1 MKVLLIVIVNMVIL
15 SSWVEAS
22 GQVNLDSGLVAFY
35 PFNGNVDDESGND
48 NHGTVM
54 GAVLSSDRFGNDS
67 TAYEFD
73 GTSTYITI
81 PSSPSLESPSTELSQ
96 VAWINIY
103 SWSLVGTQFSPIL
116 MRSNSGINAF
126 QYRLSVGTN
135 GINTAIN
142 NWLNAVTISDTINFN
157 EWYMITSTLKDD
169 TVRSY
174 VNGVFIGEGTLTG
187 PITADNRPLEIG
199 RDVPGVTE
207 IFHGKIDDVRI
218 YNRALT
224 DTEIQELFV
233 ITTDLKN
240 EDPHKLNRCQLYQN
254 YPNPFNPSTMINYQ
268 LPMSNNVELS
278 VYNLL
283 GQKVAT
289 LVSGKQKAGYHQVKW
304 DASQLDGMASG
315 IYLYRLELDNGYS
328 QTKKLILLK

>member
-1 MKVLLIVIVNMVIL
+1 MKVLVIVIVNMVIL
-15 SSWVEAS
+15 SFCVKAS

-35 PFNGNVDDESGND
+35 PFNGNADDESGNN
-48 NHGTVM
+48 NHGMVI

-103 SWSLVGTQFSPIL
+103 SWSLVGTQFGPIL
-116 MRSNSGINAF
+116 MKSNLGTNAF

-135 GINTAIN
+135 GVNTAIN
-142 NWLNAVTISDTINFN
+142 NWLNSVTISDTINFN
-157 EWYMITSTLKDD
+157 EWYMITSTLKND

-224 DTEIQELFV
+224 DLETQELFIV
-233 ITTDLKN
+233 TSGLKN
-240 EDPHKLNRCQLYQN
+240 EDPHKLNRYRLSQN
-254 YPNPFNPSTMINYQ
+254 YPNPFNPCTIISYQ
-268 LPMSNNVELS
+268 LPKSNNVELS

-289 LVSGKQKAGYHQVKW
+289 LVSEKQKAGYFQVKW
-304 DASQLDGMASG
+304 DASRSAGIASG
-315 IYLYRLELDNGYS
+315 IYLYRLEAGDFVK
-328 QTKKLILLK
+328 TKKMILMH

>member
-1 MKVLLIVIVNMVIL
+1 MKVLLIVIVNIVIL
-15 SSWVEAS
+15 SSWVEVS

-35 PFNGNVDDESGND
+35 PFNGNADDESGND

-103 SWSLVGTQFSPIL
+103 SWSLVGTQFGPIL
-116 MRSNSGINAF
+116 MKSNSGANAF
-126 QYRLSVGTN
+126 QYRLSVGTI
-135 GINTAIN
+135 GVNTAIN

-174 VNGVFIGEGTLTG
+174 VNGIFIGEGTLTG

-207 IFHGKIDDVRI
+207 IFNGKIDDVRI
-218 YNRALT
+218 YDRALT
-224 DTEIQELFV
+224 DAEIQELFE
-233 ITTDLKN
+233 ITTDLKKIK
-240 EDPHKLNRCQLYQN
+240 PIKLNQYQLSQN
-254 YPNPFNPSTMINYQ
+254 YPNPFNPSTTIEFD
-268 LPMSNNVELS
+268 LPKTSNVTLKILNI
-278 VYNLL
+278 L
-283 GQKVAT
+283 GEEVAK
-289 LVSGKQKAGYHQVKW
+289 LVSDNLSAGSYSYEW
-304 DASQLDGMASG
+304 NASNLASG
-315 IYLYRLELDNGYS
+315 VYLYRLQVGDYVVMR
-328 QTKKLILLK
+328 KMILNR